1 MAYAGDED
9 VPDEKKA
16 PTSSLPE
23 LAVKVSLEI
32 VPLVQLPMAYLN
44 GAAYRPWKQHLQ
56 RINI

>member
-32 VPLVQLPMAYLN
+32 VPLVQLPMA
-44 GAAYRPWKQHLQ
+44 
-56 RINI
+56 